1 MRFTLNGLDGRV
13 PTGIKGHV
21 VRIPC
26 LLIALLLL
34 PGLASAQS
42 EEEQQTGAPAT
53 EAPAADA
60 DDAAEPEEAA
70 TDGGFVIDRVPIQ
83 ADMAAVVA
91 IEDAVERLVQLEVAL
106 AAESSPRVDAAR
118 KELAAVRARLRDALL
133 AVGALRAEQD
143 IRTWLIEAGAV
154 TVGPPADDPV
164 EDRDSDAGDGGM
176 DEVALR
182 SLTSAIEAAPFNEGK
197 LQALRDGLVE
207 HRISTNQAATLLELF
222 SFSRDRVDALV
233 FLHPRLSDGE
243 NFGVLLSAL
252 KFESDR
258 KAVRD
263 RLGLDG

>member
-21 VRIPC
+21 VRISC

-60 DDAAEPEEAA
+60 DEASEPEDAADA
-70 TDGGFVIDRVPIQ
+70 GFVIDRVPIE
-83 ADMAAVVA
+83 ADLAAAVA

-118 KELAAVRARLRDALL
+118 KELAAVRGRLRDALL

-143 IRTWLIEAGAV
+143 LRAWLIEAGAV
-154 TVGPPADDPV
+154 TLRPAAADPV
-164 EDRDSDAGDGGM
+164 EDLDSDAGDGGM
-176 DEVALR
+176 DEAALR